1 MKPERFGTIDL
12 LPNGVEIIFPDKRR
26 VFRRKLP
33 DRILTFNWSDVT
45 QVVAFKRDCF
55 TVDNIR
61 LAFEIDGEVVVEIH
75 EDMAGWTDLLDAL
88 PGNLPGALP
97 LEVWW
102 AKVAFPPFELCLT
115 TLYTRAG

>member
-26 VFRRKLP
+26 VFRRKLR
-33 DRILTFNWSDVT
+33 DRTLTFNWSDVT
-45 QVVAFKRDCF
+45 KVVAFKRDCF

-61 LAFEIDGEVVVEIH
+61 LAFEIDGELVVEIH
-75 EDMAGWTDLLDAL
+75 EDMPGWTELLDAL
-88 PGNLPGALP
+88 HGHLSGALP
-97 LEVWW
+97 LEAWW

>member
-1 MKPERFGTIDL
+1 MPPERFGAIHL
-12 LPNGVEIIFPDKRR
+12 LPNGVEIIFHGKRR

-55 TVDNIR
+55 TVDNMR
-61 LAFEIDGEVVVEIH
+61 LAFEIDGELVVEIH

-115 TLYTRAG
+115 KLYTRAG